1 MPLSRVNNES
11 GMTLTELIIA
21 LGLSALLLILVVSGS
36 LFVKK
41 YIADWSDRDKVTE
54 ELAFVAQEILP
65 KLESSQQIEIFDD
78 SLLCH
83 QTDGHTIRYLIE
95 DGSLTKNGHPLTRT
109 GLQIDLFDIRTIV
122 LPNDTL
128 IDTLQSTNIHTGL
141 FSFTVAV
148 SDHRGNADTLTT
160 VGRNRYESLKY
171 NPK

>member
-65 KLESSQQIEIFDD
+65 ELESSQQIEIFDD

-83 QTDGHTIRYLIE
+83 QTNGHTIRY
-95 DGSLTKNGHPLTRT
+95 SLVEGTLLRNDHALTRV
-109 GLQIDLFDIRTIV
+109 GLQIDLFDIHTIV
-122 LPNDTL
+122 LPSDAP
-128 IDTLQSTNIHTGL
+128 IDTLQSSNIYTGL
-141 FSFTVAV
+141 YSFTVAV
-148 SDHRGNADTLTT
+148 SDLRGNADTLTA
-160 VGRNRYESLKY
+160 VGRNRYESLKG
-171 NPK
+171 KTE

>member
-1 MPLSRVNNES
+1 MLLSRVNNES

-65 KLESSQQIEIFDD
+65 KLESSQQIEVFDD

-83 QTDGHTIRYLIE
+83 QTDGHTVRYNLVE
-95 DGSLTKNGHPLTRT
+95 GTLRRNDHSLTRV
-109 GLQIDLFDIRTIV
+109 GLQVDLLDIHTIV

-128 IDTLQSTNIHTGL
+128 IVTLQSANVRAGL
-141 FSFTVAV
+141 YSLTVAV
-148 SDHRGNADTLTT
+148 SDQRGNADTLTT

-171 NPK
+171 NPE